1 MDIDHNNSDQNSSL
15 STKQILTTWLPL
27 VGSWLLMS
35 IEKPAINA
43 IIARLPDSE
52 INLAAYGSV
61 SLPIAIIINAPG
73 IMLLAVA
80 TALSRDWNT
89 YQKLKKI
96 TLLIGGVLSAIHL
109 LIAVTPIYDFIVTI
123 LMEVPQEVVEPGRIG
138 LICLTS
144 LSFGVSFRRFQQ
156 GTMIRFG
163 HSNMVWETTVARL
176 VIVSLILVIGMVVK
190 TIPGTLLAGLSQGL
204 GVLASAIYAGLRI
217 RKIKAEIKAA
227 PPVENPLTSKQFI
240 RFYLPL
246 ALTSTLLMLWQ
257 PLVSAAVS
265 RMPDPLASLAVW
277 SVISGL
283 LNTLRS
289 PGMAYREAV
298 VAMLDKKNAYPIL
311 RKFTLIS
318 SIILVALTAL
328 FVLSPLSEFW
338 FSTIANLASD
348 IVSVARTAL
357 TFGIAAIWLRMY
369 LSLYE
374 GIIVNQGKTNAVAE
388 AVIVFLISLSI
399 VLIVGVVSET
409 FKGVYVA
416 VAAYMFANLMQTLW
430 LMLRSRKN
438 RKLIF

>member
-1 MDIDHNNSDQNSSL
+1 
-15 STKQILTTWLPL
+15 
-27 VGSWLLMS
+27 MS
-35 IEKPAINA
+35 IEKPVIYA

-61 SLPIAIIINAPG
+61 SNPIAIIINAPG
-73 IMLLAVA
+73 IMLLAA
-80 TALSRDWNT
+80 STALSRDWNT

-96 TLLIGGVLSAIHL
+96 TLLISGALLVIHL

-123 LMEVPQEVVEPGRIG
+123 LMKVPQEIVEPGRIG
-138 LICLTS
+138 LICLVPF
-144 LSFGVSFRRFQQ
+144 SFGVAFRRFQQ

-163 HSNMVWETTVARL
+163 HSNMVWETTLARL
-176 VIVSLILVIGMVVK
+176 VVVSLILVLGMVVK

-227 PPVENPLTSKQFI
+227 PPVENPLTPKQFL

-246 ALTSTLLMLWQ
+246 AVTSTFLMLWQ

-265 RMPDPLASLAVW
+265 RMPDPLESLAVW
-277 SVISGL
+277 PVTLGL
-283 LNTLRS
+283 LNTFRS

-298 VAMLDKKNAYPIL
+298 VALLEKKNAYPIL
-311 RKFTLIS
+311 RKFTLIG
-318 SIILVALTAL
+318 SIVLVALTAL
-328 FVLSPLSEFW
+328 FVLTPLSEFW
-338 FSTIANLASD
+338 LSTIANLAPE
-348 IVSVARTAL
+348 IVSIARTAL
-357 TFGIAAIWLRMY
+357 VFGIAAIWVRMY

-399 VLIVGVVSET
+399 VLVVGVVSES

-416 VAAYMFANLMQTLW
+416 VTAYMFANLMQVLW

-438 RKLIF
+438 RQQIS